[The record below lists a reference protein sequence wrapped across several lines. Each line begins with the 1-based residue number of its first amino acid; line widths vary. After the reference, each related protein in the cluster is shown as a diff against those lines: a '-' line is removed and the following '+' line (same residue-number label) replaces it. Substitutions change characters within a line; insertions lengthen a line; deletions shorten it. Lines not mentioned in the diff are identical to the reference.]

1 MKWGVATQNT
11 VLLVELLYKMCQV
24 NLVNK
29 TSKEDDINT
38 VNHTAVDKSVNDAN
52 SILSYI

>member
-1 MKWGVATQNT
+1 
-11 VLLVELLYKMCQV
+11 MCQV

-38 VNHTAVDKSVNDAN
+38 VNHTVVDKSVNDAN

>member
-1 MKWGVATQNT
+1 
-11 VLLVELLYKMCQV
+11 MCQV

-38 VNHTAVDKSVNDAN
+38 VNHPAVDKSVNDAN

>member
-1 MKWGVATQNT
+1 
-11 VLLVELLYKMCQV
+11 MCQV

-38 VNHTAVDKSVNDAN
+38 VNHTAIDKSVNDAN